1 MRTTIHKYAKR
12 IDLFVRKNNVKWDP
26 LIDPSKMLMSPAWQ
40 IKLCFIK
47 QLVEALDKNSE
58 AFKYLQNFFLK
69 ISEAKIKASIFIGPE
84 IRSCSAPNFLKT
96 YKQKRGQVG
105 IQ

>member
-47 QLVEALDKNSE
+47 QLVEALRQEFRSIQIFTKLFSQDFGSKDKS
-58 AFKYLQNFFLK
+58 
-69 ISEAKIKASIFIGPE
+69 
-84 IRSCSAPNFLKT
+84 
-96 YKQKRGQVG
+96 
-105 IQ
+105 